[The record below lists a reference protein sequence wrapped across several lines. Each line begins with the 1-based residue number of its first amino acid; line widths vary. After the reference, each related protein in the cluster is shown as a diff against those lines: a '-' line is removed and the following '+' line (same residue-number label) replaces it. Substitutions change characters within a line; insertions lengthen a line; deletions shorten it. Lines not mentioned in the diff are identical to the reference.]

1 MVGWPLSQQSCSSL
15 NCPEKHRYT
24 LASRCSSSHHLYGNS
39 GKCRA
44 LLSFRCIISCML
56 ILGSVTRVRSRLRSR
71 SQVPVAGAGARLPA
85 ARSGS
90 RLRRPGAHSATGA
103 RTCLSPRDQP
113 RERSAVTEP
122 VLGRAN
128 GQRGRNATSTR
139 QFGRTG
145 HARRTRAP
153 RQLFL
158 RSCRHARIRAH
169 RPPLLHLHRPL
180 RE

>member
-1 MVGWPLSQQSCSSL
+1 MAARSLSRHGSFVSQLPRKTPLHIGLSS
-15 NCPEKHRYT
+15 
-24 LASRCSSSHHLYGNS
+24 SSSHHLYGNS

-44 LLSFRCIISCML
+44 LLSFRCIISCVCL
-56 ILGSVTRVRSRLRSR
+56 FSGPSPGSGPGSGRRCRC
-71 SQVPVAGAGARLPA
+71 QLPR